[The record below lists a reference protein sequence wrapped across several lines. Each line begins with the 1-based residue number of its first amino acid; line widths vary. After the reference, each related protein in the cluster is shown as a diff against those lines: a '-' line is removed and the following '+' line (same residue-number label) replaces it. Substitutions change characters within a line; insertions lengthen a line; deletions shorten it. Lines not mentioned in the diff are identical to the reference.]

1 MDFIGFFLACGIY
14 STIYALALAW
24 LYEHFAAK
32 WSEEMTDD
40 YENDFYETLY
50 DSEGRV
56 RKVLKE
62 QIEPE
67 NNSYFTTYNSS
78 HGHCGLCGR
87 IDCNGSCFK

>member
-40 YENDFYETLY
+40 DFYETLY
-50 DSEGRV
+50 DSEGQV
-56 RKVLKE
+56 
-62 QIEPE
+62 EPE
-67 NNSYFTTYNSS
+67 NNSL

-87 IDCNGSCFK
+87 IDCNGGCFK